1 MHFGPVKRAVK
12 RFLIFLAQSPP
23 KWLQPFPFRFHA
35 MDPRAFGYFEFP
47 TSFAQRK
54 KAKGRRN
61 QKIQTAFSNFRQ
73 ISAPGPSGNKL
84 ILTISF
90 PP

>member
-1 MHFGPVKRAVK
+1 MHTA
-12 RFLIFLAQSPP
+12 PP
-23 KWLQPFPFRFHA
+23 FKSQVTGTKSQVPSQNLLPKKSFHA
-35 MDPRAFGYFEFP
+35 YFEFIAN
-47 TSFAQRK
+47 FAHRK

-90 PP
+90 PPLD